1 MKQFFIFIYVLFIV
15 FIVIGDV
22 NVSYARGGRGSRG
35 GGSVSVK
42 GYTRK
47 DGTYV
52 QPHNR
57 SAPDGR
63 FNNNWSTKG
72 NVNPYTGKEGTKTT
86 PPDSNSQLLERASKA
101 GSDNGNSGT
110 SSSRP
115 STEQNSKS
123 SDQLP

>member
-1 MKQFFIFIYVLFIV
+1 MKLFFIFIYALSVV
-15 FIVIGDV
+15 FTVIGDV
-22 NVSYARGGRGSRG
+22 NVSYARGGRG
-35 GGSVSVK
+35 GGSVTVK

-57 SAPDGR
+57 SAPDGN

-86 PPDSNSQLLERASKA
+86 PPNTPPANKHHNPA
-101 GSDNGNSGT
+101 GSNMRNY
-110 SSSRP
+110 R
-115 STEQNSKS
+115 
-123 SDQLP
+123 